1 MGLFFM
7 TQRQFLTRE
16 EARTLLRFSDSKM
29 DTETRSGRLKVHRF
43 GRLLRIDMR
52 DLEDY
57 IQRAR
62 ETAGG
67 GQAA

>member
-1 MGLFFM
+1 M